1 MLCKVRRE
9 LGEGDV
15 LGAVTVRARV
25 RARLRARIRIRVRVR
40 VRVSASDVLGAVG
53 VEALEDLLEL
63 RLVRVRVR
71 VSVRV
76 RGRGRVRGRFRV
88 RDRLEL
94 RLRAVVGAQLCRQP
108 HQPADLRGPARG
120 VRVRVRVG

>member
-1 MLCKVRRE
+1 VLCEVRRE

-71 VSVRV
+71 VRV

-120 VRVRVRVG
+120 VRVRVG